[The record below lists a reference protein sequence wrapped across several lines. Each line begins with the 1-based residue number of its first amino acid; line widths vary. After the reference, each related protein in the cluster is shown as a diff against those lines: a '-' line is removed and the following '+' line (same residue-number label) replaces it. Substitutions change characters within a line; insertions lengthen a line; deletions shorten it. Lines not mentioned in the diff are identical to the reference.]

1 MNASKTTSPPT
12 AAELEDRFQLDV
24 YARLPITIDRGEGC
38 HVFDAEGRQY
48 LDLYAGHAVT
58 STGHCH
64 PSVVEAIGRQASQL
78 IFYSNA
84 TYNSTRAEALEK
96 LLHLGKPYQ
105 RTFLVNSGAEA
116 NENAIKL
123 ARAVTGRREVIST
136 LGAFH
141 GRTYGSLSSTGIE
154 KYRAYLNTPVP
165 EHVILPVDSIAERI
179 SEKTAAVLIE
189 PIQSMGGVVV
199 IPPAIL
205 RGIAERCRARGAL
218 LVFDEIQTGVGRTG
232 EFLYAQKLG
241 ITPDL
246 VTLAKGIASGYPA
259 GALLVTA
266 ELAARVGRG
275 DLGTTFGGSPLAC
288 AAILATLRVIE
299 EENLLVNVREVGAYL
314 RQSLGRLGKVSEVR
328 GEGLLL
334 GLTLEGRTAR
344 EVQRLLFEARI
355 LTGTSN
361 DPNVLRLMP
370 ALTLGRQEADVLLA
384 ALEKL

>member
-1 MNASKTTSPPT
+1 MATEVRARLGQKL
-12 AAELEDRFQLDV
+12 AELAPGDIDV
-24 YARLPITIDRGEGC
+24 FFFTNG
-38 HVFDAEGRQY
+38 
-48 LDLYAGHAVT
+48 
-58 STGHCH
+58 
-64 PSVVEAIGRQASQL
+64 
-78 IFYSNA
+78 
-84 TYNSTRAEALEK
+84 
-96 LLHLGKPYQ
+96 
-105 RTFLVNSGAEA
+105 GAEA